1 MEKKIKPKTCRNCS
15 EKFVPNKSTQVAC
28 SYPCALNLGRKKVTE
43 DKFKEL
49 KEKVKT
55 LSQYEAEA
63 KTVFQKWIRMRDKDQ
78 PCISCG
84 AVQSTVWDGGHYKK
98 AEIYSG
104 VIFNELNT
112 NRQCGKCNRYLG
124 GNELNYRV
132 GLIAKIGLEA
142 VEQLEQLA
150 NETRSYKYTKD
161 ELKQI
166 KKKYQLKLKQN
177 GN

>member
-1 MEKKIKPKTCRNCS
+1 MKVKPKTCRNCG
-15 EKFVPNKSTQVAC
+15 EKFIPNKSTQVAC
-28 SYPCALNLGRKKVTE
+28 SYLCALNLGRKKVSE
-43 DKFKEL
+43 DKYKEL

-84 AVQSTVWDGGHYKK
+84 TVKSTVWDGGHYKK

-112 NRQCGKCNRYLG
+112 NIQCGKCNRYLG

-150 NETRSYKYTKD
+150 NETRRYKFTKD
-161 ELKQI
+161 ELTQI
-166 KKKYQLKLKQN
+166 KKTYQLKLKK
-177 GN
+177 